1 MKKTMKLIALLTVI
15 ALLAGIAAAAFA
27 DDKLYTSDTFVVPK
41 DRLDPTALEEPA
53 AQPEAPAE
61 PEEPAEEPAEGPEE
75 PVEEGPVWD
84 EPEETEEPDP
94 DKPVERQVKITSSR
108 KEVVIE
114 NEIITLYS
122 KLIGFDGVNV
132 RYQWQVDRGD
142 GEGWVDVEGANGPT
156 HSFVARK
163 DTILYSWRLTVSVDE

>member
-27 DDKLYTSDTFVVPK
+27 DDKLYTSDTFTIPK
-41 DRLDPTALEEPA
+41 DRLDPASLEEQA
-53 AQPEAPAE
+53 AQPESPAAPETPVTE
-61 PEEPAEEPAEGPEE
+61 PEEEPE
-75 PVEEGPVWD
+75 EEGPVWD

-122 KLIGFDGVNV
+122 KLIGFDGVDV
-132 RYQWQVDRGD
+132 KYQWQVDRGD

>member
-1 MKKTMKLIALLTVI
+1 MKHRHIAIFLAAALLLT
-15 ALLAGIAAAAFA
+15 LLAGCGGQTKAETQETPA
-27 DDKLYTSDTFVVPK
+27 
-41 DRLDPTALEEPA
+41 PTEAPA
-53 AQPEAPAE
+53 ASETPVETEAPAE
-61 PEEPAEEPAEGPEE
+61 TEAPEETSEPEEEPE
-75 PVEEGPVWD
+75 EEGPVWD

-114 NEIITLYS
+114 NEIITLYC